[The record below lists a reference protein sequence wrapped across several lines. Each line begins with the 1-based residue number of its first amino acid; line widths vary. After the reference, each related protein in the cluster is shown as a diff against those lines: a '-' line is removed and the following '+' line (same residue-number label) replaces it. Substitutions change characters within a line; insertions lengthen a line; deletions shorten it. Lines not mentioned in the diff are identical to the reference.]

1 MTFAALF
8 AVLCGLSYWR
18 NGGVDPWF
26 LGAASAFLIV
36 TLVAPGLLGPLNR
49 LWSAF
54 GRLVHAIMSPVILA
68 VLFYGAITPLGLL
81 SRVFGYDPLRRRI
94 DPVAKSYWI
103 DRPQDSRKTSMK
115 NQF

>member
-1 MTFAALF
+1 
-8 AVLCGLSYWR
+8 
-18 NGGVDPWF
+18 
-26 LGAASAFLIV
+26 
-36 TLVAPGLLGPLNR
+36 
-49 LWSAF
+49 
-54 GRLVHAIMSPVILA
+54 MSPVILA

-94 DPVAKSYWI
+94 DPAAKSYWI